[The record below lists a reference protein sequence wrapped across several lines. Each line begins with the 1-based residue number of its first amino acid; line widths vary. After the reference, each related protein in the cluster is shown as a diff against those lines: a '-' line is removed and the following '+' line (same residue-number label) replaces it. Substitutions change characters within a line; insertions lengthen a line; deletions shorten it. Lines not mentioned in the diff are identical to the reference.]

1 MNEAI
6 ILKMVIGVFLVTI
19 AGLNSKILWDYFSKP
34 KENKADIERLAC
46 NITTLLPDIIKLT
59 KTVEDL
65 AKKTERL
72 SQVVMGNGDIE
83 NSIVFK
89 IAKIEN
95 FMKDLQK
102 IKESRGL

>member
-1 MNEAI
+1 MNEVL
-6 ILKMVIGVFLVTI
+6 ILKTILGVFVITV

-34 KENKADIERLAC
+34 KENKANIEKLAC
-46 NITTLLPDIIKLT
+46 NITTLLPDIVKLT

-72 SQVVMGNGDIE
+72 SQVVMGNGNIE

-89 IAKIEN
+89 IAKIES
-95 FMKDLQK
+95 FMKELQK